1 MTLREQTC
9 CFTGHRR
16 LPAEPEELF
25 YRLTKTVEQLAG
37 EGIRYFGVGGA
48 LGFDELAAR
57 VVLSL
62 QGQHPQ
68 LRLILVLPCPDWDDR
83 WPEEDR
89 RRYARLCEQA
99 NKVIVVSDQYEP
111 GCMQRRNR
119 YLVDNSCTCVCFCR
133 SDTGGTAYTLSYAQ
147 KQGLRII
154 RLP

>member
-1 MTLREQTC
+1 MTMREQTC

-16 LPAEPEELF
+16 LPEEAEDLF
-25 YRLTKTVEQLAG
+25 FRLTQTIERLVK
-37 EGIRYFGVGGA
+37 EGVRYFGVGGA

-57 VVLSL
+57 AVLSL
-62 QGQHPQ
+62 RGQYP
-68 LRLILVLPCPDWDDR
+68 LVRLILVLPCPDWDEP

-99 NKVIVVSDQYEP
+99 DKVMAVSDRYEP

-119 YLVDNSCTCVCFCR
+119 YLVDHSATCVCFCET
-133 SDTGGTAYTLSYAQ
+133 DTGGTAYTVAYAQ